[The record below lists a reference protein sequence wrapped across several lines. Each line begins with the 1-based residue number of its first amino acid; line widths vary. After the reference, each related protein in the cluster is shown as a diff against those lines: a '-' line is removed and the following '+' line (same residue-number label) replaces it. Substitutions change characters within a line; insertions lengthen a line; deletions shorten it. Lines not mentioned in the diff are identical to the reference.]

1 MHLVVVH
8 NWKKEAA
15 EVAKTIADLMGS
27 LVFEAQQKISSGG
40 PAVLVNFAD
49 PTQAEALA
57 AKLCAED
64 VPAFVVDTEG
74 VRDKNQLLFVRSFV
88 LGEKSLQLELSDGE
102 NHEIDY
108 SSIELMLV
116 ANNSSGESQTSDTV
130 TKRKFSLGKTLLA
143 GGVPMTKK
151 IKSEESA
158 VAGDRDET
166 LWLYVH
172 GQATLVFNRGELNYI
187 GLGDAIQL
195 TRDLNFS
202 YLKSE
207 LRRLAVKNR
216 YDDRL
221 LKRPGLVRLLGP
233 TLNPEAD
240 LDLAF
245 EILSRSLRENPE
257 QN

>member
-1 MHLVVVH
+1 MQLVVVH
-8 NWKKEAA
+8 NWKKEAS
-15 EVAKTIADLMGS
+15 EVAKTIADIMGT
-27 LVFEAQQKISSGG
+27 LVFEAQQKISGGG

-64 VPAFVVDTEG
+64 VSAFVVDTEG
-74 VRDKNQLLFVRSFV
+74 VRDKNQLLFVRGFV
-88 LGEKSLQLELSDGE
+88 LAEKALQLELSDGE
-102 NHEIDY
+102 NRDIDY
-108 SSIELMLV
+108 SSIELLLV
-116 ANNSSGESQTSDTV
+116 ATSSSGESQTTDTL

-151 IKSEESA
+151 VKSEES
-158 VAGDRDET
+158 VIAGDRDET
-166 LWLYVH
+166 LWLYVR
-172 GQATLVFNRGELNYI
+172 GKATLVFNRGEISYN
-187 GLGDAIQL
+187 GLGDAKQL

-207 LRRLAVKNR
+207 LRRLAVKTR

-221 LKRPGLVRLLGP
+221 LKRAGLVRLLGP
-233 TLNPEAD
+233 TLNPEVD